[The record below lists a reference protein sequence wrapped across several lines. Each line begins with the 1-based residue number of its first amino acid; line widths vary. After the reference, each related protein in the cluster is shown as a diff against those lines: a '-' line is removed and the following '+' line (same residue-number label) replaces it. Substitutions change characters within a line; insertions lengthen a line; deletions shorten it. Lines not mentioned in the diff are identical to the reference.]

1 MLSAGADLGLVTDG
15 ELAMAYVGLA
25 DQRKHRRISMMSD
38 ARLEVGDATYPCSI
52 LDMSVGGAAI
62 MTPLALAPGSRAV
75 LEIDGMGSF
84 DVRVV
89 RGLGIG
95 LAVSFDVTPERA
107 NALGRELNPG
117 LLPGTN

>member
-1 MLSAGADLGLVTDG
+1 
-15 ELAMAYVGLA
+15 MAYIGLA
-25 DQRKHRRISMMSD
+25 DQRKHKRISMMSD
-38 ARLEVGDATYPCSI
+38 ARLEVDGAEYRCSL

-62 MTPLALAPGSRAV
+62 MTPLTLSPGCRAV
-75 LEIDGMGSF
+75 LKVDGMGRF

-107 NALGRELNPG
+107 DSLGRELNQAAADKV
-117 LLPGTN
+117 

>member
-1 MLSAGADLGLVTDG
+1 
-15 ELAMAYVGLA
+15 MAYIGLA
-25 DQRKHRRISMMSD
+25 DQRKHKRISMMSE
-38 ARLEVGDATYPCSI
+38 ARLKVDDAEYRCSL

-62 MTPLALAPGSRAV
+62 MTPLALPPGRRAV
-75 LEIDGMGSF
+75 LEIDGMGHF

-107 NALGRELNPG
+107 DALGHELSQTAPG
-117 LLPGTN
+117 KI